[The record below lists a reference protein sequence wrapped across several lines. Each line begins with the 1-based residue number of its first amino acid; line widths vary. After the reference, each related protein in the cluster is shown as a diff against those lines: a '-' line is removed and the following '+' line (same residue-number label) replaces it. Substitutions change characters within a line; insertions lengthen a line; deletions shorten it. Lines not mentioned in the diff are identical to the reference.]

1 MMAQISAEKGTKVV
15 TMDVGFPYAER
26 VFYEGMKEDKLAGLS
41 GLVLNVNKG
50 TQSLKAEAF
59 PSIHPSFPKGIAI
72 STGRGTGI
80 RYL

>member
-1 MMAQISAEKGTKVV
+1 MLAQISTAKGTMMFE
-15 TMDVGFPYAER
+15 MDVGFPYAER
-26 VFYEGMKEDKLAGLS
+26 TFYEGMKEDKLAGLP

-50 TQSLKAEAF
+50 TKSLKAEAF
-59 PSIHPSFPKGIAI
+59 PSVHPSFPKGIAI

>member
-1 MMAQISAEKGTKVV
+1 MMAQISTAKGTKVV
-15 TMDVGFPYAER
+15 KMDLGFPYAER
-26 VFYEGMKEDKLAGLS
+26 VFYEGVRENKLAGLP

-59 PSIHPSFPKGIAI
+59 PPSHRFVPKGIAI
-72 STGRGTGI
+72 STEKGTAI

>member
-1 MMAQISAEKGTKVV
+1 MAQISAAKGTKVV
-15 TMDVGFPYAER
+15 TMDVDPAYVGGL
-26 VFYEGMKEDKLAGLS
+26 YEGNLGRFS

-59 PSIHPSFPKGIAI
+59 PSVHPSVPKGIAI